1 MSPIHKSDWLLAGEC
16 AETEGTH
23 VRLEAAEQVT
33 EERVLDAEGQRLP
46 LDHRALDVVVVDTE
60 AKTVTSPQ
68 CARMASRAPER
79 TP

>member
-33 EERVLDAEGQRLP
+33 EERVLDAEGQGLP
-46 LDHRALDVVVVDTE
+46 LNHRALDVVVLQHRVL
-60 AKTVTSPQ
+60 PQ
-68 CARMASRAPER
+68 GLDCEVVLGGAQFSE
-79 TP
+79 